1 VLRTPSDVGP
11 TERSM
16 RFDSDR
22 EAAKASLVT
31 ASSIPKSEI
40 ERSLGANGSRPGAL
54 ANWQKLRFGR
64 FELSIGERMLR
75 RDGQVLPLGG
85 RALDILIYLVDRPG
99 EVVAKQ
105 ELIDHVWS
113 DVTVEEGSL
122 RVHVAAIRKALGD
135 GQFGDRYIAN
145 IKGRGYSFVG
155 TVIPLA
161 GGAESRNAKFR
172 HQGRLPVRP
181 IMMIGRETVVGEVSD
196 KLRNERFVTLL
207 GPGGI
212 GKTTIASAAGCAAA
226 EEFGGEVYFVDLENL
241 TDPRHVAGA
250 VAASLGLALK
260 SKDPGLEL
268 VDLVRSRK
276 LLIILDSCEHV
287 IEAVASLVELLYRQ
301 TEEIHVL
308 TTSRE
313 LLKVVGE
320 HCYRVLPL
328 DCPPDGSAQTANAV
342 LRYPATQLFVQRVA
356 ARAGS
361 FVLTDE
367 EAPCV
372 AEMCRKLDGLPLAI
386 ELAAGQVA
394 ALGIKN
400 TVARLVS
407 RLELLRLSH
416 RTAVPRHRTLKAT
429 MDWSYNLLSDA
440 ERIVLRRI
448 APFVGHFTLE
458 GARHVAG
465 ELGVG
470 TGEIF
475 DAIAGL
481 VEKSLIA
488 VRIDATQAQYR
499 LLDTTRAYA
508 LEKLEE
514 HAEVDVVL
522 RRHAEYVVGYLES
535 QRVPLLALA
544 KAERV
549 ATYPDPSGNIR
560 PPPEWSFGPRGNNK
574 IAMGHSAISTHSG
587 QLGNIRAA
595 LEWSFGPKGDDE
607 IATRLAA
614 ASTQLFLEL
623 SLLIECRVW
632 AERAIARLGDQHK
645 NSRRELEISTSLS
658 LALMHSEGSS
668 ELVRQAFSR
677 ALDVAAIQG
686 DFAYELQLLS
696 GLSRYYR
703 WNTDINTAL
712 DIASRSKEVALKTR
726 NHDDMAL
733 AEAMLGAAHHL
744 AGNHLVAL
752 EHFESGLSHSASGW
766 RFRAG
771 QHLFNHSSLLLVG
784 MARCL
789 LFRGLLDQ
797 SLDYAKRSIE
807 EGEKSNHPATLC
819 RSLSLVLPVYL
830 ALADSRRSEQ
840 YIAQLAELA
849 ATYSLK
855 PYRAVA
861 TGLRGRWLLLQND
874 LREGVPLLKR
884 ALEELEAQRHDSL
897 SMDFVCDLGAGLI
910 AMGEH
915 QEALTLTMNA
925 IDEQHRGGKL
935 LYMPA
940 LFRVKGL
947 ILASRS
953 AEDYFEAEESLL
965 SAIDW
970 ANRQS
975 ATLFELM
982 AATDLA
988 ELLLKQGRLPEAYKY
1003 LSVAFDRMP
1012 AGIVSPVHERAL
1024 QIFNR
1029 RRSCIKALG

>member
-1 VLRTPSDVGP
+1 
-11 TERSM
+11 M

-22 EAAKASLVT
+22 EAAKAPLVT
-31 ASSIPKSEI
+31 ASSILQSEI
-40 ERSLGANGSRPGAL
+40 ERSPGANGSRAEAL
-54 ANWQKLRFGR
+54 ANRQKLKFGP
-64 FELSIGERMLR
+64 FELSVGERMLR
-75 RDGQVLPLGG
+75 RDGQALPLGG
-85 RALDILIYLVDRPG
+85 RALDILSYLANRPG
-99 EVVAKQ
+99 EVIAKQ
-105 ELIDHVWS
+105 ELIDRVWS
-113 DVTVEEGSL
+113 DVTVEDGSL

-135 GQFGDRYIAN
+135 GQFGNRYIAN
-145 IKGRGYSFVG
+145 IKARGYSFVG
-155 TVIPLA
+155 TVVHLA
-161 GGAESRNAKFR
+161 AGSASKNDKFR
-172 HQGRLPVRP
+172 PQGKLPARP
-181 IMMIGRETVVGEVSD
+181 LMMIGRETVISEVGD

-212 GKTTIASAAGCAAA
+212 GKTTIALAVGRAAA
-226 EEFGGEVYFVDLENL
+226 EQFGGKAYFVDLENL
-241 TDPRHVAGA
+241 TDPRHVAA
-250 VAASLGLALK
+250 TVATALGLALK

-268 VDLVRSRK
+268 ADLVRSRK
-276 LLIILDSCEHV
+276 LLVILDSCEHV
-287 IEAVASLVELLYRQ
+287 IEAVASLAELLYRQ

-313 LLKVVGE
+313 LLKVEGE
-320 HCYRVLPL
+320 HCYQVPPL

-361 FVLTDE
+361 FVFTDD
-367 EAPCV
+367 EAPFV

-416 RTAVPRHRTLKAT
+416 RATALRHRTLKAT
-429 MDWSYNLLSDA
+429 LDWSYNLLTDG
-440 ERIVLRRI
+440 ERMVLRRV

-458 GARHVAG
+458 GARYVAG
-465 ELGVG
+465 EFGLGS
-470 TGEIF
+470 GEVF

-488 VRIDATQAQYR
+488 ARIDDAQAQYR

-514 HAEVDVVL
+514 HAEADVFT

-535 QRVPLLALA
+535 QRIELVVLA
-544 KAERV
+544 KAEK
-549 ATYPDPSGNIR
+549 AAACLNPAGNIR
-560 PPPEWSFGPRGNNK
+560 PVPEWSFGPRGNSR
-574 IAMGHSAISTHSG
+574 IAMEHSATSTHSS
-587 QLGNIRAA
+587 QLGNVRAA
-595 LEWSFGPKGDDE
+595 LEWSFGPNGDDE

-614 ASTQLFLEL
+614 ASAQLFLEL

-645 NSRRELEISTSLS
+645 NSRREMEISTSFA

-668 ELVRQAFSR
+668 ELVRKAFSR
-677 ALDVAAIQG
+677 ALDVASILG
-686 DFAYELQLLS
+686 DFACQLQLLS

-703 WNTDINTAL
+703 WNTDIHAAL
-712 DIASRSKEVALKTR
+712 DIASRSKAVALKSGDD
-726 NHDDMAL
+726 DDMAL

-744 AGNHLVAL
+744 AGNHLVASG
-752 EHFESGLSHSASGW
+752 HFESGLRHCASSS

-771 QHLFNHSSLLLVG
+771 QHLFDHSSLLLVG

-789 LFRGLLDQ
+789 LFRGLLEQ
-797 SLDYAKRSIE
+797 SLDYARRAIE
-807 EGEKSNHPATLC
+807 EAEKSSHPATLC

-830 ALADSRRSEQ
+830 ALGDSARSEQ
-840 YIAQLAELA
+840 YIAQLTELA
-849 ATYSLK
+849 AAHSLK

-861 TGLRGRWLLLQND
+861 TGLRGQWLLHQND

-884 ALEELEAQRHDSL
+884 ALGELDAQRHDAL
-897 SMDFVCDLGAGLI
+897 NMDFVCDLAAALV
-910 AMGEH
+910 AMSEH
-915 QEALTLTMNA
+915 QEALTLTMSA

-940 LFRVKGL
+940 LFRMKGL

-953 AEDYFEAEESLL
+953 AEDHVEAEQSLL

-970 ANRQS
+970 ARRQS
-975 ATLFELM
+975 AALFELM

-988 ELLLKQGRLPEAYKY
+988 ELLLEQGRVPEAYKY
-1003 LSVAFDRMP
+1003 LKVAFDQMP

-1024 QIFNR
+1024 QMFDR
-1029 RRSCIKALG
+1029 RRSGIRALG

>member
-1 VLRTPSDVGP
+1 VLR
-11 TERSM
+11 
-16 RFDSDR
+16 R
-22 EAAKASLVT
+22 EGV
-31 ASSIPKSEI
+31 
-40 ERSLGANGSRPGAL
+40 
-54 ANWQKLRFGR
+54 
-64 FELSIGERMLR
+64 
-75 RDGQVLPLGG
+75 VLPLGG
-85 RALDILIYLVDRPG
+85 RALDLLIYLAERPG
-99 EVVAKQ
+99 EVIAKQ

-113 DVTVEEGSL
+113 DVTVEEGSI

-135 GQFGDRYIAN
+135 GQFGNRYIAN

-155 TVIPLA
+155 TVVPLV
-161 GGAESRNAKFR
+161 GGTESRNAKFR

-181 IMMIGRETVVGEVSD
+181 IMMIGRETVVSEVSD
-196 KLRNERFVTLL
+196 RLRKERFVTLL

-212 GKTTIASAAGCAAA
+212 GKTTIALAVGGAVA
-226 EEFGGEVYFVDLENL
+226 EEFGGKVHFVDLESL
-241 TDPRHVAGA
+241 TDPRHVTGA
-250 VAASLGLALK
+250 VATSLGLALK
-260 SKDPGLEL
+260 SKDPDLEL

-287 IEAVASLVELLYRQ
+287 IEAVASLAEQLYQQ

-313 LLKVVGE
+313 LLKVEGE
-320 HCYRVLPL
+320 HCCRIPPL
-328 DCPPDGSAQTANAV
+328 DSPPDGSAQTANAV
-342 LRYPATQLFVQRVA
+342 LRYPAAQLFVQRVA

-361 FVLTDE
+361 FVLTNE
-367 EAPCV
+367 EAPFV
-372 AEMCRKLDGLPLAI
+372 AEMCRKLDGIPLAI

-416 RTAVPRHRTLKAT
+416 RTTVRRHRTLKAT
-429 MDWSYNLLSDA
+429 LDWSYNLLSDG
-440 ERIVLRRI
+440 EKIVLRRI

-458 GARHVAG
+458 GARYVTG
-465 ELGVG
+465 ELGAG

-488 VRIDATQAQYR
+488 TRIDEAQAQYR

-514 HAEVDVVL
+514 HAEVDVVF
-522 RRHAEYVVGYLES
+522 RRHAEYVAGYLES
-535 QRVPLLALA
+535 QRAALLALL
-544 KAERV
+544 KAE
-549 ATYPDPSGNIR
+549 
-560 PPPEWSFGPRGNNK
+560 
-574 IAMGHSAISTHSG
+574 SASTHSG

-595 LEWSFGPKGDDE
+595 LEWSFGPYGDDE

-645 NSRRELEISTSLS
+645 NSRREMEIYASLS
-658 LALMHSEGSS
+658 LALMHSEGSGD
-668 ELVRQAFSR
+668 LVRNAFSR
-677 ALDVAAIQG
+677 ALDAAAIQG
-686 DFAYELQLLS
+686 DFVYELRLLS
-696 GLSRYYR
+696 GLFMYYR
-703 WNTDINTAL
+703 WNIDINAAL

-726 NHDDMAL
+726 DPDDIAL
-733 AEAMLGAAHHL
+733 AESMLGAAHHL
-744 AGNHLVAL
+744 AGNHLAAL
-752 EHFESGLSHSASGW
+752 KHFESGLSHSASGS

-771 QHLFNHSSLLLVG
+771 QHLFHHSSLLLVG

-789 LFRGLLDQ
+789 LYRGLLDQ
-797 SLDYAKRSIE
+797 SLDYAKLAIE
-807 EGEKSNHPATLC
+807 EGEKSDHPATLC

-830 ALADSRRSEQ
+830 ALADSRQSEQ
-840 YIAQLAELA
+840 YIAQLTELA
-849 ATYSLK
+849 AAYSLK

-861 TGLRGRWLLLQND
+861 TGLRGQWLLLQND
-874 LREGVPLLKR
+874 LREGIPLLKR
-884 ALEELEAQRHDSL
+884 ALEELHAQRHEML
-897 SMDFVCDLGAGLI
+897 NIDFLCDLAAGLI
-910 AMGEH
+910 ATGEH
-915 QEALTLTMNA
+915 QEALTLTVNA
-925 IDEQHRGGKL
+925 IDVQHRGGKL

-953 AEDYFEAEESLL
+953 AEDYFEAEGSLL

-970 ANRQS
+970 AKRQS
-975 ATLFELM
+975 ATLFELK

-988 ELLLKQGRLPEAYKY
+988 ELLLKQGRVPEAYKH
-1003 LSVAFDRMP
+1003 LSAALDRTP
-1012 AGIVSPVHERAL
+1012 GGILSPDHKRAL
-1024 QIFNR
+1024 QILDQLQ
-1029 RRSCIKALG
+1029 SGTKVVG